1 MHSLQFRI
9 RLLLI
14 VSFLIILTLACSLG
28 QTKPTPEPDSPAPP
42 TKAAVLHPTITPP
55 PTTAPTAIPPA
66 EPTTAAAAP
75 TVADPTQPAA
85 ELPPAPEAVGPASP
99 VASHPGFTG
108 TSITRLQSD
117 DNGGVWAVSPHLAAR
132 WNGADWAEVVESPN
146 ALIVGA
152 DGLGVIW
159 AITEDGASI
168 QAWEAGTW
176 QIYGE
181 AEGWAPVIVDI
192 PYSYGRPLLETDSA
206 GHIWYP
212 TGQDVR
218 RFDGQTWI
226 TYTLADLNMDP
237 FEPEEGYPHQFIVH
251 ILPGSP
257 EVWLTECDWI
267 GPGPFGDRGVRWFD
281 GQAWQG
287 SNSGPQE
294 GCSYVMTTGPDGTVW
309 ANVDDKLWKRSPQG
323 SWISYDLP
331 AEPDLFR
338 RPAGLLDM
346 VIDPNGQLWAIL
358 LGCGGAA
365 CELEQPYRFDTNG
378 GGWQLIEGSDPY
390 DYRLDFVVHTDG
402 STWLFSWDNGIYRVA
417 DTTLEPVANT
427 PSTRHPLLAEDG
439 RIYFVSYYKGYDWLW
454 VFTP

>member
-1 MHSLQFRI
+1 MDALQFKN

-28 QTKPTPEPDSPAPP
+28 QAAPTPEPETPAPP
-42 TKAAVLHPTITPP
+42 TKAAAPHPTTTSP
-55 PTTAPTAIPPA
+55 PTTTPTSLPPA
-66 EPTTAAAAP
+66 EAPTTAGSNQP
-75 TVADPTQPAA
+75 TIEQPP
-85 ELPPAPEAVGPASP
+85 EPEAIGPASP
-99 VASHPGFTG
+99 FARYPGFDG
-108 TSITRLQSD
+108 GSIDRLQPAGD
-117 DNGGVWAVSPHLAAR
+117 GQVWAVSPHLVAR
-132 WNGADWAEVVESPN
+132 WDGTDWAEVVESPDD
-146 ALIVGA
+146 LIVGV
-152 DGLGVIW
+152 DDQGVIW
-159 AITEDGASI
+159 AVTEDGASI

-181 AEGWAPVIVDI
+181 AEGWAPVIVDD

-257 EVWLTECDWI
+257 EVWLTECNWI
-267 GPGPFGDRGVRWFD
+267 GPGPIGDRGVRWFD

-294 GCSYVMTTGPDGTVW
+294 GCSYVMTAGPDGSVW
-309 ANVDDKLWKRSPQG
+309 TNVDDKLWKRSAQG
-323 SWISYDLP
+323 SWQSYDLP
-331 AEPDLFR
+331 ADPNLFR

-346 VIDPNGQLWAIL
+346 VTDPNGQLWAIL

-378 GGWQLIEGSDPY
+378 GGWQLIEGNDPN
-390 DYRLDFVVHTDG
+390 DYHLRFVVDSDG
-402 STWLFSWDNGIYRVA
+402 AVWLFSFNLGVLRVTGNA
-417 DTTLEPVANT
+417 LEPVFELPAV
-427 PSTRHPLLAEDG
+427 RHPLLTEDG
-439 RIYFVSYYKGYDWLW
+439 RIWFVSYHEGDDWLW
-454 VFTP
+454 VFEP